1 MYGVR
6 IYEVKVAVIQT
17 INRRDHNLD
26 HSLNT
31 EKLCFRQRS
40 QNRPH
45 SVLILDFCLWPF
57 YRFGTSCASFN
68 ILLRILYLPIRHILH
83 YICQLS
89 TFTSHWGHVQTPYSD
104 LYTPDFLFFLC
115 LPTRRC
121 CPCPWWSSTS
131 CRVQRHPIGK
141 HHWTWSLLT
150 CMKVIFVICMM
161 DGCPSWRSSLQFI
174 QVWDWQ

>member
-45 SVLILDFCLWPF
+45 SVLILDFVFDLL
-57 YRFGTSCASFN
+57 RFGTSCASF
-68 ILLRILYLPIRHILH
+68 
-83 YICQLS
+83 
-89 TFTSHWGHVQTPYSD
+89 
-104 LYTPDFLFFLC
+104 
-115 LPTRRC
+115 
-121 CPCPWWSSTS
+121 
-131 CRVQRHPIGK
+131 
-141 HHWTWSLLT
+141 
-150 CMKVIFVICMM
+150 
-161 DGCPSWRSSLQFI
+161 
-174 QVWDWQ
+174 